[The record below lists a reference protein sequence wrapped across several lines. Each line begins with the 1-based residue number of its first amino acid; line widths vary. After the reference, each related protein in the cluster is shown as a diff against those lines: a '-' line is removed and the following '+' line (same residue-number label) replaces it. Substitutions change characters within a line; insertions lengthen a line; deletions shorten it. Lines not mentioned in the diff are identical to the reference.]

1 MEIIK
6 QITRAGNSSNVLLP
20 KDWLGGI
27 ARVKLIEKPINIA
40 EDVLKIMR
48 PYLKSVLGIYLVG
61 SYARSEETKESDVDV
76 LVITE
81 GINKRIKKNKYDIL
95 LISESNLE
103 DALKKNILPI
113 LPMIKE
119 AKPILNEKLIEKYR
133 NLKPNNENTKIIL
146 DITKSSRKV
155 CRESIKISK
164 ESNEKVSD
172 EIMYSLILGLRTLY
186 VIDCLYKNK
195 IPTTKG
201 IKKLSKKI
209 TGAEESYNAYLRAKN
224 GKKTKSAISPE
235 TAKKLNNYLRKIY
248 LE

>member
-20 KDWLGGI
+20 KEWLGGI
-27 ARVKLIEKPINIA
+27 ARVELIEKPINIA

-48 PYLKSVLGIYLVG
+48 PYLKGVLGIYLVG
-61 SYARSEETKESDVDV
+61 SYARGEETKESDVDV

-186 VIDCLYKNK
+186 VIDCLHKNK

-201 IKKLSKKI
+201 IKELSKKT
-209 TGAEESYNAYLRAKN
+209 TGTKESYNAYLRAKN
-224 GKKTKSAISPE
+224 EKKTKSAINPE
-235 TAKKLNNYLRKIY
+235 IAEKLNNYL
-248 LE
+248 LERL